1 MAVSGVTENQGSDPS
16 LLVLAEMALP
26 GARSATRDADVSLVV
41 VAVDDHRPVAVELVR
56 RAFVELLQRDVDR
69 AHDVL
74 LGKVLRRQHLDE
86 LSVLLLKQPLHL
98 VPVDRS
104 RHYRPRS
111 RLLRCK
117 RKRHFV
123 DVTPTP
129 VLARLGGANDRMAAF
144 APMSGRMLVRRR
156 VAASDLPARHAHAQ
170 MYPAASDLQALLT
183 AFDVLR

>member
-98 VPVDRS
+98 V
-104 RHYRPRS
+104 
-111 RLLRCK
+111 
-117 RKRHFV
+117 